1 MTRNKKL
8 LQKSQTFKKLFYF
21 VRESSGIKNG
31 IEHEQ
36 INWNCMSLACAS
48 TKQCNLNKM
57 DAQNN
62 EANWRKHLP
71 ENHDTNDL
79 KIQFVALLNYEQPK
93 ERKAHQIQKN
103 ALSDC
108 SSPNNKKSIHSE
120 EWFVEINKWWGNHEC
135 HSYLCALCWTAHKIS
150 VLDQSSRANEE
161 QIKQPLIIHSHTVI
175 CIKFQAN
182 TKLFE
187 WSFELFSI
195 VGDATVIQHMHNE
208 QKIERERLNDRQR
221 DTANQPW
228 KCE

>member
-79 KIQFVALLNYEQPK
+79 KIQFVALLNYEKPK
-93 ERKAHQIQKN
+93 DR
-103 ALSDC
+103 
-108 SSPNNKKSIHSE
+108 
-120 EWFVEINKWWGNHEC
+120 
-135 HSYLCALCWTAHKIS
+135 
-150 VLDQSSRANEE
+150 
-161 QIKQPLIIHSHTVI
+161 
-175 CIKFQAN
+175 
-182 TKLFE
+182 
-187 WSFELFSI
+187 
-195 VGDATVIQHMHNE
+195 
-208 QKIERERLNDRQR
+208 EREREKHTKSRRMRFQIAQVRIIKSRFIRKSGSLRLTNDEEITNATAIFVLCVEPLIRYPYWTKAAEQMKSKLNSHWLFIVI
-221 DTANQPW
+221 P
-228 KCE
+228 